1 MEFLIKEA
9 SQILIVI
16 AVLCTLITIITEFTK
31 DIGLLKRIPTSLQVL
46 VLSIVVCVVSF
57 FAYIS
62 YAGIVFH
69 WYFLVAVIFAS
80 SSNFSTALPVS
91 SKGVRSISIRWLS
104 VPSETILIPRDCKPL
119 QSACALS
126 MIPC

>member
-16 AVLCTLITIITEFTK
+16 AALCTLITIITEFTK
-31 DIGLLKRIPTSLQVL
+31 DIGFLKRIPTSLQVL

-62 YAGIVFH
+62 YAGIIFH

-80 SSNFSTALPVS
+80 FVVAIICC
-91 SKGVRSISIRWLS
+91 KGWEYLFEIWKRFYKK
-104 VPSETILIPRDCKPL
+104 SE
-119 QSACALS
+119 
-126 MIPC
+126 